1 MGVKKFFSK
10 IGNGLKKAGR
20 WIRDKA
26 IPFVGRIAKPIL
38 SGIAALPGNIGL
50 VGKLGSAMVGIA
62 TGVVDKIP
70 NDKLRNQMND
80 WIKHEANL
88 GREGIRKATD
98 IAQRANDAINTVRD
112 GVNNQIKPIVNEAR
126 RNIVNAKS

>member
-1 MGVKKFFSK
+1 M
-10 IGNGLKKAGR
+10 A
-20 WIRDKA
+20 
-26 IPFVGRIAKPIL
+26 
-38 SGIAALPGNIGL
+38 
-50 VGKLGSAMVGIA
+50 GIA

-112 GVNNQIKPIVNEAR
+112 EINNQTKSRGARGLCPKPYPTRKVSEAGHNVISALINIYNINLYIFLLTNDSDIKYRYNR
-126 RNIVNAKS
+126 